1 MSETN
6 EQETPQTPLDKIT
19 EFIAGFPQYSR
30 LARFHV
36 DFTDKVPFNAGAF
49 PDGLV
54 EISRTRDIVGNVTC
68 VNQLNFAIYAVFPKP
83 VADDTT
89 GAENADWVADF
100 QAWVQEQSA
109 RGLAPTF
116 GDVARAESIRAQN
129 GMLYSADE
137 EETALYMVQLSVTYT
152 KKYRR

>member
-1 MSETN
+1 M
-6 EQETPQTPLDKIT
+6 
-19 EFIAGFPQYSR
+19 
-30 LARFHV
+30 
-36 DFTDKVPFNAGAF
+36 
-49 PDGLV
+49 